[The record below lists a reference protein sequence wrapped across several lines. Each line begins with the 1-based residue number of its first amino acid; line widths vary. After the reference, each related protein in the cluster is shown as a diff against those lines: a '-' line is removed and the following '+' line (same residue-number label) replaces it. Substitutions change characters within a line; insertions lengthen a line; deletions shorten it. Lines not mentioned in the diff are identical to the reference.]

1 MGNDLEKLTDKVASI
16 LKEAFA
22 PAEIGRSTRDGIVLW
37 VVSDRFE
44 GMDDLDRQ
52 DVVWGRLEAKLDRE
66 EQRSVSIVVAL
77 TPKEREF
84 HKAGSA

>member
-1 MGNDLEKLTDKVASI
+1 MESIESLAENVKAI

-22 PAEIGRSTRDGIVLW
+22 PAEIGLSTRDGIVIW
-37 VVSDRFE
+37 VVSDLFE

-52 DVVWGRLEAKLDRE
+52 EAIWNLLEKTLNRDERRA
-66 EQRSVSIVVAL
+66 VSIVVAL

-84 HKAGSA
+84 HKAGSV

>member
-1 MGNDLEKLTDKVASI
+1 MGNVDELAHKVTSI

-22 PAEIGRSTRDGIVLW
+22 PAEIGLSTRDGIVIW
-37 VVSDRFE
+37 VVSDRFD

-52 DVVWGRLEAKLDRE
+52 EAIWDILEKTLDRE
-66 EQRSVSIVVAL
+66 ERRAVSIVVAL

-84 HKAGSA
+84 HKAGSV